1 MAGIFCPAENRMT
14 AAALSLSSLQPAF
27 IVSLL
32 VGIALLLFG
41 RRLFWLFV
49 GAVGFI
55 AGLEWGATILGK
67 QPETTALLFALALGV
82 GCALLALAIQRIA
95 VAIAGG
101 IVGGMFAIQLASAA
115 GFAGQTNHLIAFLLG
130 ALVAALLISLLFD
143 WALIVLSSLA
153 GGSLLAEL
161 VLSGRS
167 LEMIVALVLCI
178 VGIVFQA
185 RGGASRS

>member
-1 MAGIFCPAENRMT
+1 MT

-27 IVSLL
+27 LVSLL

-55 AGLEWGATILGK
+55 AGMQWGATVLGK
-67 QPETTALLFALALGV
+67 QPEMVALLFAVGV
-82 GCALLALAIQRIA
+82 GIACALLALAIQRIA

-101 IVGGMFAIQLASAA
+101 FVGGMFAIQLATAA
-115 GFAGQTNHLIAFLLG
+115 GFSGQTNHLIAFLIG

-153 GGSLLAEL
+153 GGSLIAQ
-161 VLSGRS
+161 VLLSSRS
-167 LEMIVALVLCI
+167 LEMIAALVLCI

>member
-1 MAGIFCPAENRMT
+1 MT
-14 AAALSLSSLQPAF
+14 LAALSLSSLQPAF
-27 IVSLL
+27 LVSLL
-32 VGIALLLFG
+32 VGIVLLLFG

-55 AGLEWGATILGK
+55 AGMEWGATVLGK
-67 QPETTALLFALALGV
+67 QPETVALLFALVIGV
-82 GCALLALAIQRIA
+82 VCALLALAIQRIA

-101 IVGGMFAIQLASAA
+101 FVGGMFAMQLATAA
-115 GFAGQTNHLIAFLLG
+115 GFSGQTNHIIAFLIG

-153 GGSLLAEL
+153 GGSLIAQML
-161 VLSGRS
+161 LSGRS
-167 LEMIVALVLCI
+167 LEMIAALVLCI

-185 RGGASRS
+185 RGGTSRS

>member
-1 MAGIFCPAENRMT
+1 MT
-14 AAALSLSSLQPAF
+14 AAAFSLPSLQPAF
-27 IVSLL
+27 LVSLL

-55 AGLEWGATILGK
+55 VGMQWGSTVLGK
-67 QPETTALLFALALGV
+67 QPEMVALLFAVAV
-82 GCALLALAIQRIA
+82 GIVCALLALAIQRIA
-95 VAIAGG
+95 VAIAAGF
-101 IVGGMFAIQLASAA
+101 VGGMFAIQLATAA
-115 GFAGQTNHLIAFLLG
+115 GFVGQTNHLIAFLIG
-130 ALVAALLISLLFD
+130 ALIAALLISLLFD

-153 GGSLLAEL
+153 GGSLVAQM

-167 LEMIVALVLCI
+167 LEMIAALVLCI

>member
-1 MAGIFCPAENRMT
+1 MT
-14 AAALSLSSLQPAF
+14 LAAISLSSLQPAF
-27 IVSLL
+27 FVSLL

-55 AGLEWGATILGK
+55 AGMEWGVSVLGK
-67 QPETTALLFALALGV
+67 QPETIALLFAV
-82 GCALLALAIQRIA
+82 GIGIVCALLALALQRIA

-101 IVGGMFAIQLASAA
+101 LVGGMFAIQLAAAA
-115 GFAGQTNHLIAFLLG
+115 GFSGQNNHIVAFLIG
-130 ALVAALLISLLFD
+130 ALVAALLVSLLFD

-153 GGSLLAEL
+153 GGSLVAQML
-161 VLSGRS
+161 LSGRR
-167 LEMIVALVLCI
+167 LEMIAALVLCI

-185 RGGASRS
+185 RGGTSRQ